1 MIQEPI
7 ILGQNT
13 PFPLKGMLTLPDD
26 LSAPVPALVLVHGS
40 GSSNMDE
47 KVGKL
52 TPFKDIAEG
61 LAERGIACIR
71 YDKRSFAHGLK
82 MVRDKTTVI
91 TAREEVIEDALLA
104 AAFLRADR
112 RIDPNRVFLL
122 GHSMGGMLAPR
133 IECSGGDFAG
143 LILMAGSPRRLEE
156 ILLAQTREICETMTG
171 LARWITKKQL
181 RKLEQTFRE
190 LYDLPDEEAKAKK
203 VGGGTTLYYFKEMGQ
218 PPVSEWLEK
227 TRKPMLV
234 IQGEQDVQA
243 KADVDFRLY
252 QELLG
257 DRENVTFRLYP
268 GLNHAFVPAIAASI
282 AEAKKEFSKERHIGA
297 QVLDDLAMWIHSTA

>member
-1 MIQEPI
+1 MIQENI
-7 ILGQNT
+7 ILGQGT
-13 PFPLKGMLTLPDD
+13 RFPLKGMLTLPDD
-26 LSAPVPALVLVHGS
+26 LSAPVPALVLIHGS

-52 TPFKDIAEG
+52 TPFRDIAEG
-61 LAERGIACIR
+61 LAERGVACVR

-104 AAFLRADR
+104 AALLRADR
-112 RIDPNRVFLL
+112 RIDPDRVFLL

-156 ILLAQTREICETMTG
+156 ILLDQTREISETMTG

-181 RKLEQTFRE
+181 RKLEQTFQG
-190 LYDLPDEEAKAKK
+190 LYDLPDEVARNKK
-203 VGGGTTLYYFKEMGQ
+203 VGGGTTLYYFKDMGQ

-234 IQGEQDVQA
+234 MQGEKDVQV
-243 KADVDFRLY
+243 KVDVDYKRY

-268 GLNHAFVPAIAASI
+268 GLNHAFVPAIAHSI
-282 AEAKKEFSKERHIGA
+282 AEAKKEFSQERHIGA
-297 QVLDDLAMWIHSTA
+297 EVLDDLAGWIKGQ

>member
-61 LAERGIACIR
+61 LAERGVACVR

-104 AAFLRADR
+104 AALLRADR
-112 RIDPNRVFLL
+112 RIDPDRVFLL

-156 ILLAQTREICETMTG
+156 ILLDQTREISETMTG

-181 RKLEQTFRE
+181 RKLEQTFQG
-190 LYDLPDEEAKAKK
+190 LYDLPDEVARNKK

-218 PPVSEWLEK
+218 PTVSEWLEK

-234 IQGEQDVQA
+234 MQGEKDVQV
-243 KADVDFRLY
+243 KVDVDYKRY

-268 GLNHAFVPAIAASI
+268 GLNHAFVPAIAHSI
-282 AEAKKEFSKERHIGA
+282 AEAKKEFSQERHIGA
-297 QVLDDLAMWIHSTA
+297 QVLDDLAGWIHSTA

>member
-1 MIQEPI
+1 MKQEPI
-7 ILGQNT
+7 ILGQGT
-13 PFPLKGMLTLPDD
+13 PYPLKGMLTLPDD

-104 AAFLRADR
+104 AALLRADR
-112 RIDPNRVFLL
+112 RIDPDRVFLL

-156 ILLAQTREICETMTG
+156 ILLDQTREISETMTG

-181 RKLEQTFRE
+181 RKLEQTFQG
-190 LYDLPDEEAKAKK
+190 LYDLPDEVARNKK

-218 PPVSEWLEK
+218 PTVSEWLEK

-234 IQGEQDVQA
+234 MQGEKDVQV
-243 KADVDFRLY
+243 KVDVDYKRY

-268 GLNHAFVPAIAASI
+268 GLNHAFVPAIAHSI
-282 AEAKKEFSKERHIGA
+282 AEAKKEFSQERHIGA
-297 QVLDDLAMWIHSTA
+297 QVLDDLAGWIHSTA